1 MMKKILG
8 LYILAM
14 VFCMTFV
21 SNVMAAVDL
30 TGFTVDTASVDT
42 LAGIVLVGL
51 AGLWGIRKLVKVINR
66 S

>member
-1 MMKKILG
+1 MMKKIAG

-14 VFCMTFV
+14 TFCLTIA
-21 SNVMAAVDL
+21 SNAMAAVDL

-51 AGLWGIRKLVKVINR
+51 ASMWGIRKLVKTINR